1 MDTEGH
7 HQDDPIMVTMFEG
20 LTDCDNL
27 WEERNTL
34 AVALRKI
41 ARLMDF
47 DPCAHLTDEEDEI
60 IKLCDAALR
69 AVFPEDPLGEKAIYD
84 CPAADGR
91 NRLREEADH
100 GAD

>member
-20 LTDCDNL
+20 LTDCDDL

-60 IKLCDAALR
+60 IKLCDHALVE
-69 AVFPEDPLGEKAIYD
+69 VFPEDPLGEKAIYD
-84 CPAADGR
+84 CPSADGT
-91 NRLREEADH
+91 NRLRDEME
-100 GAD
+100 GGRP